1 MAPIDYLFYLCFVFF
16 AFGGSFFFK
25 KGIVATKFLG
35 LLFIGLGYQ
44 TFAGYYIRPEYIYEN
59 PHFFRTVSPLILTM
73 GPLYFLFQQFL
84 LYPERKVKPIHFL
97 HFLPFA
103 LHVIEYIPF
112 YILPA
117 ELKILEIKEMISENT
132 FYTIHSKYGWITMKN
147 HLYVRFFLF
156 IFYSCWGLYEL
167 IKYYLSASKTFIK
180 NNLLIVY
187 WLFFNMFLKFVVVG
201 LIVYNFIYPEENRIY
216 LPWKDFFYLVEYVL
230 MMLFM
235 LFNPRLLH
243 GPSLRGLIWQQANTR
258 MDSSEVFTLPKDHSI
273 KIISENDRE
282 KALSD
287 SLNRYFE
294 TERIFL
300 NPNLTLNEV
309 AKKLKVK
316 PRMIRIALQTVMNLS
331 FTDYVNTWRIQ
342 FAEEQCRENPKWKNY
357 KLEIVAL
364 ESGFGTRQS
373 FNSAV
378 KKIKGVSPGKY
389 FSEFLY

>member
-258 MDSSEVFTLPKDHSI
+258 MDGSDVFTLPKDHSI
-273 KIISENDRE
+273 KIISENDE
-282 KALSD
+282 KKH
-287 SLNRYFE
+287 FQ
-294 TERIFL
+294 
-300 NPNLTLNEV
+300 
-309 AKKLKVK
+309 
-316 PRMIRIALQTVMNLS
+316 IA
-331 FTDYVNTWRIQ
+331 
-342 FAEEQCRENPKWKNY
+342 
-357 KLEIVAL
+357 
-364 ESGFGTRQS
+364 
-373 FNSAV
+373 
-378 KKIKGVSPGKY
+378 
-389 FSEFLY
+389 